1 VATQIQPDWQKI
13 ARDKFPGFTVRGL
26 GPFAVADSTMMV
38 VELFSHL
45 LLANITGRKVHQL
58 SPPQTQPTLR
68 RRIIH
73 IDD

>member
-1 VATQIQPDWQKI
+1 MGANPQPDWQKI
-13 ARDKFPGFTVRGL
+13 ARERFPGFSIRGL
-26 GPFAVADSTMMV
+26 GPFAVADSTTMT

-45 LLANITGRKVHQL
+45 LDANMAGRKVHQL
-58 SPPQTQPTLR
+58 LPPTAIPTLR

>member
-1 VATQIQPDWQKI
+1 MAGNIQPDWQKI
-13 ARDKFPGFTVRGL
+13 ARERFPGFSIRGL
-26 GPFAVADSTMMV
+26 GPFAVADSTTMV

-58 SPPQTQPTLR
+58 SPPQSQPTLR